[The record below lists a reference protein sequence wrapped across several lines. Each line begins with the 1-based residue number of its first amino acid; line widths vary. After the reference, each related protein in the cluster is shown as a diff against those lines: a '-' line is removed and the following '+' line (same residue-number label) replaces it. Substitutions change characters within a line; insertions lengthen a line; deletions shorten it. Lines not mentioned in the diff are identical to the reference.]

1 MSDYTTSALI
11 ASYLGI
17 ALTPPQVT
25 QADAV
30 AAAAT
35 AFIDRFTGRSWQAP
49 SAIVAE
55 WSPIVAKR
63 VDGSE
68 IVTPT
73 VYLLHRP
80 VVAVS
85 GVTLRATAP
94 QQATQ
99 ALDASEYELTDT
111 ENGVLRLLLTALWQG
126 RAVSATFPYADPT
139 VASVDYTWAAAPPAD
154 IALAATTIGAAQMAR
169 LIALA
174 SSESLIAE
182 HPEMAGITSLAIGQ
196 NDVAVTLTDPSSV
209 NIGADAASSWAA
221 PGSTVEQ
228 ILRGYRATVIA

>member
-1 MSDYTTSALI
+1 MTDYTSAALI
-11 ASYLGI
+11 AGYLGI
-17 ALTPPQVT
+17 TLTPEQVT

-35 AFIDRFTGRSWQAP
+35 AFIDRFTGRSWQAASP
-49 SAIVAE
+49 IVAE

-94 QQATQ
+94 HQPTQTLTAT
-99 ALDASEYELTDT
+99 EYELTDA
-111 ENGVLRLLLTALWQG
+111 ENGALRLLLTALWQG
-126 RAVSATFPYADPT
+126 RAVSSTFPYADPV
-139 VASVDYTWAAAPPAD
+139 VASVDYTWQAAPPAD
-154 IALAATTIGAAQMAR
+154 IALAATTIGAAEMAR
-169 LIALA
+169 LIALQ
-174 SSESLIAE
+174 SSESLIQE
-182 HPEMAGITSLAIGQ
+182 HPEMAGVKSIAVGQ

-209 NIGADAASSWAA
+209 GIGTDAASSWAA

-228 ILRGYRATVIA
+228 ILRGYRTMVIA